1 MPLPIRYMKARP
13 TTYVLHYK
21 GGRLRREGAG
31 LSFFYWARSSVLVG
45 VPVQSKDLPFAF
57 QEATADFQTVTV
69 QGQLTYRIADPRR
82 LAGLLDYSLDARGQ
96 FASDDPDKLDERL
109 LAILQTRVRG
119 QLAGRGLGA
128 SLAATESLGGEV
140 LSALR
145 SAEEVQTLGV
155 EVLGLQILG
164 VRPTP
169 EAARALEAETR
180 EALQRRSD
188 EAIYARRKAAVE
200 EERKIKES
208 ELETEKAVEEKRRLI
223 RETQMQADIAIEMQR
238 AALIDQRVE
247 NERKDA
253 DAKAYAL
260 RVAVAPLGELD
271 WRKLMM
277 LLPGG
282 DARQTIAMAFQELAT
297 NAQKIGELNVS
308 PDLLR
313 SLLGK

>member
-1 MPLPIRYMKARP
+1 MPLPIRYLKAPP
-13 TTYVLHYK
+13 TTYVLQYK
-21 GGRLRREGAG
+21 RGRLRREGAG
-31 LSFFYWARSSVLVG
+31 LAFFYWVRTSVLVG
-45 VPVQSKDLPFAF
+45 VPVGSKDLPFAF

-69 QGQLTYRIADPRR
+69 QGQLTYRVVDPKR
-82 LAGLLDYSLDARGQ
+82 LAALLDYSLDARGQ
-96 FASDDPDKLDERL
+96 HASEDPDKLDERL
-109 LAILQTRVRG
+109 LAILQTRVRS
-119 QLAGRGLGA
+119 QLAGRDLRA

-140 LSALR
+140 HASLR
-145 SAEEVQTLGV
+145 GAEEVKTLGL

-188 EAIYARRKAAVE
+188 EAIYARRRAAVE

-253 DAKAYAL
+253 DAKAHAI
-260 RVAVAPLGELD
+260 RVVVAPLAELD
-271 WRKLMM
+271 WRKLM
-277 LLPGG
+277 LLVPQG
-282 DARQTIAMAFQELAT
+282 DARQSIAMAFQELAA
-297 NAQKIGELNVS
+297 NAQRIGELNMS

>member
-1 MPLPIRYMKARP
+1 MPLPIRYMKAPP
-13 TTYVLHYK
+13 TTYVLLYK
-21 GGRLRREGAG
+21 GGRVRREGAG
-31 LSFFYWARSSVLVG
+31 LSFFYWVRTAVLVG
-45 VPVQSKDLPFAF
+45 VPVGSKDLPFAF
-57 QEATADFQTVTV
+57 QEATADFQTVTI
-69 QGQLTYRIADPRR
+69 QGQLTYRVADPRC
-82 LAGLLDYSLDARGQ
+82 LAALLDYSLDAKGQ
-96 FASDDPDKLDERL
+96 HASDDPDKLDERL

-119 QLAGRGLGA
+119 QLAGRDLRA

-140 LSALR
+140 LASLR
-145 SAEEVQTLGV
+145 AAEEVKTLGL

-208 ELETEKAVEEKRRLI
+208 ELETEKVVEEKRRLI
-223 RETQMQADIAIEMQR
+223 RETQMQADIAIEQQR

-253 DAKAYAL
+253 DAKAYAI
-260 RVAVAPLGELD
+260 RMAVGPLAELD

-277 LLPGG
+277 LVPQG
-282 DARQTIAMAFQELAT
+282 DPRQTIAMAFQELAG
-297 NAQKIGELNVS
+297 NAAKIGELNVS

-313 SLLGK
+313 ALIGK